1 MKLKDIVY
9 PIITAV
15 VLSYFSGCTRNE
27 HARFQNLNREEQF
40 DECMK
45 STNELNEKA
54 NREGW
59 KFKKSF
65 PDMNFSCERYSKKD
79 DD

>member
-1 MKLKDIVY
+1 MALI
-9 PIITAV
+9 
-15 VLSYFSGCTRNE
+15 SYGCRQNE
-27 HARFQNLNREEQF
+27 HQRFQNLSREEQF

-54 NREGW
+54 NKEGW
-59 KFKKSF
+59 KLKTSF
-65 PDMNFSCERYSKKD
+65 PDMNFSCERYSKKKD